1 VLTGLLILIPLSYL
15 LGSIPFGL
23 LVGLAKGIDVRTAGS
38 RNIGATNVRRLL
50 GNKFGYLVFF
60 LDLGKSFVPMV
71 IASLIVR
78 HIPNQNW
85 QVYLLWLSVGFAAVL
100 GHMFSVFLKFKGG
113 KGVASSAGMMLGL
126 YPYYTT
132 PGLIAIGIFVVV
144 LILGNMISL
153 GSIVAA
159 GLFPVIYLLLGLY
172 KNWPVF
178 GSQLPLLIFACL
190 IAILIALKH
199 RTNIARIR
207 AGTEN
212 KFRKPPMEKAA

>member
-1 VLTGLLILIPLSYL
+1 VTTQLLILIPLSYL

-23 LVGLAKGIDVRTAGS
+23 LVGFAKGIDVRTAGS

-60 LDLGKSFVPMV
+60 LDLAKSFVPMA
-71 IASLIVR
+71 IASVIVSR
-78 HIPNQNW
+78 MPTRDWH
-85 QVYLLWLSVGFAAVL
+85 VYLLWLSVGFAAVL

-126 YPYYTT
+126 YPYYTIA
-132 PGLIAIGIFVVV
+132 GLIAIAIFVVV
-144 LILGNMISL
+144 LLIGNMISL
-153 GSIVAA
+153 GSIIAA

-172 KNWPVF
+172 NNWPVF

-212 KFRKPPMEKAA
+212 KFRKPPMNKAA